1 MTLLYMK
8 GEDNLVADALS
19 WILTAHH
26 YHKLENTTLEEDTCE
41 ILCLDSLLISDSA
54 DCLSLDIE
62 NISFP
67 LAPHIMEA
75 EKNMELQTESSTNTW
90 TDPNNANYN
99 CKYNPVKGINCVH
112 YRDRIYAPK
121 TLRKC
126 VLNGIMTI
134 SNIKVVIDLHVN

>member
-1 MTLLYMK
+1 MC
-8 GEDNLVADALS
+8 LV
-19 WILTAHH
+19 
-26 YHKLENTTLEEDTCE
+26 
-41 ILCLDSLLISDSA
+41 SLLISDSA

-67 LAPHIMEA
+67 LAPHIVEA
-75 EKNMELQTESSTNTW
+75 EHKTELQTESSTNTW
-90 TDPNNANYN
+90 NDPNNANYN
-99 CKYNPVKGINCVH
+99 WKYNPVEGINFVH

-134 SNIKVVIDLHVN
+134 SNIQVVIDSHGH